1 MRIVKFDGYHY
12 LCVKFQNQL
21 MKNIFSI
28 VISLTLFSTTNS
40 FAVVSTL
47 PTGGQGGF
55 ASVADT
61 SRVFDLDEVTV
72 VRQPK
77 EQFLLRRQAVSSTM
91 FSAADLSSY
100 HATDLREA
108 SAFVPNFVMSKY
120 GSRYTSAMYVRGI
133 GSRVNSP
140 AVGIYVDGMPLM
152 SKSAF
157 NTFFHDISRID
168 VLRGPQGT
176 LYGLNT
182 EGGLIRIYSRNPI
195 EDPGTE
201 WKATV
206 GSHSLATTSFTTRQR
221 LSSVTGLSLSGFYAF
236 DKGFRHNDI
245 TATDAEK
252 SNEAGGRLKF
262 VYVPTARTYLN
273 IIADYQYTNQ
283 NAFPYGILDDN
294 DYAAEPTSGSQGR
307 YRRNIFNA
315 SAEFGS
321 PIAGLDFTSTTS
333 YQHLYD
339 FMSMDIDYQPADF
352 LLMNEK
358 QRQNTITQEFSLKG
372 THNRRWRS
380 VSGLFGS
387 MQWLHTDAPVFFN
400 DGMDKFLSANIQRP
414 MYNAMLNA
422 FAARFMQQGMPEAAA
437 QQAAKTA
444 IDKAGGVSV
453 DADMQTV
460 PGLFDTPTFNF
471 GIYHESTLTLTD
483 RLTATLG
490 LRYDW
495 SRVGIDYSTSAAM
508 NCNVNVMGQEA
519 KTRIS
524 SVLCHEE
531 NANFGQLLPKF
542 SLSYAVD
549 NNNSNIYATVAK
561 GYRAGGFN
569 IQMFSDIMQAEI
581 SSASNQRGDYEVPHN
596 DKSYDDIRNTISYK
610 PETSWNYE
618 IGTHLNLFGNSL
630 HVDAAAFFMQ
640 VSNQQL
646 SVMAGTYGF
655 GRMMV
660 NAGKSNSYGVELA
673 LRGSAFDNHLS
684 YTASYGLTHA
694 TFRKYTDNVSIDGSL
709 VAIDYKGNFVPFVPE
724 HTFSASADWHFPLS
738 VKGKSEIVVGANL
751 NGQGRTYW
759 DEANSRSQKAYAVLG
774 AHVGFNISRCQF
786 NLWATNITDT
796 RYNTFAVSSQ
806 ATGENI
812 WVAQRAAP
820 FRIGL
825 DWKISL

>member
-1 MRIVKFDGYHY
+1 
-12 LCVKFQNQL
+12 
-21 MKNIFSI
+21 MKNIISA
-28 VISLTLFSTTNS
+28 VILLTSLSVSNS
-40 FAVVSTL
+40 AEANLRT
-47 PTGGQGGF
+47 PPGGEG
-55 ASVADT
+55 AVADT

-77 EQFLLRRQAVSSTM
+77 EQFLLRRQAVSSSM
-91 FSAADLSSY
+91 LSAADLSSF

-133 GSRVNSP
+133 GSRINSP

-157 NTFFHDISRID
+157 NTYFHDISRVDI
-168 VLRGPQGT
+168 LRGPQGT

-182 EGGLIRIYSRNPI
+182 EGGLVRIYSRNPI
-195 EDPGTE
+195 DEPGTE
-201 WKATV
+201 WRATV
-206 GSHSLATTSFTTRQR
+206 GSHGLATTSFTTRQR
-221 LSSVTGLSLSGFYAF
+221 LSSVAGLSLSGFYAF
-236 DKGFRHNDI
+236 DKGFLHNGI
-245 TATDAEK
+245 TDTDAEK

-262 VYVPTARTYLN
+262 VYAPTAKTYLN
-273 IIADYQYTNQ
+273 IVADYQYTHQ

-294 DYAAEPTSGSQGR
+294 GYAAGPTSGTQGR
-307 YRRNIFNA
+307 YRRNILNA
-315 SAEFGS
+315 SAEFGC
-321 PIAGLDFTSTTS
+321 PVAGLDFTSATS
-333 YQHLYD
+333 WQHLYD

-358 QRQNTITQEFSLKG
+358 QRQNTVTQEFSLKG
-372 THNRRWRS
+372 AHNRCWRS

-387 MQWLHTDAPVFFN
+387 MQWLKTDAPVFFN
-400 DGMDKFLSANIQRP
+400 DGMDEFLSANIRRP
-414 MYNAMLNA
+414 MYNAMVNA
-422 FAARFMQQGMPEAAA
+422 FAGRFMQQGMSQTAAFH
-437 QQAAKTA
+437 AAETA
-444 IDKAGGVSV
+444 IERAGGITV

-460 PGLFDTPTFNF
+460 PGIFDTPTLNI
-471 GIYHESTLTLTD
+471 GVYHESTLSLAD

-495 SRVGIDYSTSAAM
+495 SRVGIDYNTSAVM
-508 NCNVNVMGQEA
+508 SCNVNVMGQEA
-519 KTRIS
+519 ATRIS
-524 SVLCHEE
+524 SVLSHEE
-531 NANFGQLLPKF
+531 HANFGQLLPKF
-542 SLSYAVD
+542 SLSYGID
-549 NNNSNIYATVAK
+549 NNNSNIYVTVAK

-581 SSASNQRGDYEVPHN
+581 SAAGNQRGDYEVPHN
-596 DKSYDDIRNTISYK
+596 EKSYDDIRNTISYK

-618 IGTHLNLFGNSL
+618 AGTHLNLLGNSL

-640 VSNQQL
+640 VRNQQL

-660 NAGKSNSYGVELA
+660 NAGKSNSYGVELS
-673 LRGSAFDNHLS
+673 LRGSAFDNRLS

-694 TFRKYTDNVSIDGSL
+694 TFRNYSDSVSVDGSL
-709 VAIDYKGNFVPFVPE
+709 EAMDYKGNYVPFVPR
-724 HTFSASADWHFPLS
+724 HTFSASADWHFRLS
-738 VKGKSEIVVGANL
+738 SSGEQEIVIGANI

-759 DEANSRSQKAYAVLG
+759 DEANTRSQKAYAVLG
-774 AHVGFNISRCQF
+774 AHAALHIGRCQF
-786 NLWATNITDT
+786 NLWATNLTDT

-806 ATGENI
+806 ATGENC

-825 DWKISL
+825 DWKICL